1 MLKQERP
8 TVPDREA
15 LRALYD
21 EAVNEINATRC
32 GRLTTN
38 FYAKTGDAVFNA
50 GYAALSD
57 CHTKTKRMHTVS
69 APAGAG
75 KTSFSYALIAA
86 VTRHAEA
93 NPDGPYGCVYVVDQ
107 ISRAEK
113 VHQELS
119 ALLPGKVAVWFTGH
133 DFDRAS
139 LKFYPVA
146 VVTHRFFV
154 DVNGHHAQSV
164 DRNCNGRFRQRAL
177 TIVDE
182 QPEDVKASE
191 ITLSEA
197 EAVRD
202 VLNEAYP
209 DIKEHLDNLFRFM
222 EPFSYTPAN
231 RIYRPGVEVDRDVVS
246 ERLAWFT
253 SEPAKRIAHSAG
265 SKKIAGADRLFAVA
279 KAMVEGCGFVVSGT
293 PVRFVGWESKLTINL
308 SAGTI
313 LLDATADIDGVSRVV
328 SWRVNAEVPQA
339 RYDNLEIIH
348 VPQHTNKR
356 LKEYFR
362 TAPNQRSYVK
372 WMERTILEHM
382 APGEQGLV
390 ICKKTL
396 FEHERVPNWFDGD
409 ARFKDPESYTKRYE
423 WDLEG
428 RKLCATH
435 WGNGIGSND
444 WQEADVVF
452 LFDEF
457 FIPRRTH
464 VATVQGLLEQ
474 KAHEGPLGSMKT
486 LNSKSHG
493 VDVINLGHR
502 LRWMKQ
508 LALRGKGRSYDEHGM
523 CGRQRLVVA
532 CEQKTLMANVTK
544 LFPGATA
551 RTTGAGDGATWSARV
566 IDILSRST
574 VATVT
579 TSELGKQLGK
589 PWGAVR
595 FAALTPEFSSAL
607 EGMGWR
613 YVPGKGRRAG
623 CFERGGGVLNEALA
637 A

>member
-1 MLKQERP
+1 MLKQKRP
-8 TVPDREA
+8 AVPDREA
-15 LRALYD
+15 LRALFD
-21 EAVNEINATRC
+21 EAVNEINTSR
-32 GRLTTN
+32 GNRLTTE

-57 CHTKTKRMHTVS
+57 CHTKRKRMHTVS

-86 VTRHAEA
+86 VTRYAEV
-93 NPDGPYGCVYVVDQ
+93 NPEGPYGCVYVVDQ

-146 VVTHRFFV
+146 VVTHKFFV
-154 DVNGHHAQSV
+154 DVNGHHARNV
-164 DRNCNGRFRQRAL
+164 DRNRDGRFRQRVL
-177 TIVDE
+177 TVVDE
-182 QPEDVKASE
+182 QPEDVKTSE

-197 EAVRD
+197 QVVREA
-202 VLNEAYP
+202 LNEAYS
-209 DIKEHLDNLFRFM
+209 DIKEYLDNLFRFM

-231 RIYRPGVEVDRDVVS
+231 QLHRPGIEVDKNTVS
-246 ERLAWFT
+246 EQLAWFNT
-253 SEPAKRIAHSAG
+253 DAAKRIAHSAA
-265 SKKIAGADRLFAVA
+265 SKKIAGVDQLFAVA
-279 KAMVEGCGFVVSGT
+279 KAMVQGCGFVISGN
-293 PVRFVGWESKLTINL
+293 PVRFVGWESKLTIDL

-328 SWRVNAEVPQA
+328 SWRVDAEVPQA

-348 VPQHTNKR
+348 VPQHTTKR

-372 WMERTILEHM
+372 WMEQIILEHM
-382 APGEQGLV
+382 APGERGLV
-390 ICKKTL
+390 ICKKVL
-396 FEHERVPNWFDGD
+396 FDNERIPNWPDD
-409 ARFKDPESYTKRYE
+409 DERFKDPESYTKRYE
-423 WDLEG
+423 WNLEG
-428 RKLCATH
+428 RKLCAAH
-435 WGNGIGSND
+435 WGTGVGSND
-444 WQEADVVF
+444 WQDADCVF
-452 LFDEF
+452 LCDEF

-474 KAHEGPLGSMKT
+474 KAHEGPLGAMKT
-486 LNSKSHG
+486 LNSKSQG
-493 VDVINLGHR
+493 VDVVDLGHR

-508 LALRGKGRSYDEHGM
+508 LGLRGRARSYDAHGV

-532 CEQKTLMANVTK
+532 CDFATFITNVST
-544 LFPGATA
+544 LFPRAKV
-551 RTTGAGDGATWSARV
+551 RTTGAGAGAMLIEKVLEHLNSPTAPPV
-566 IDILSRST
+566 I
-574 VATVT
+574 T
-579 TSELGKQLGK
+579 TAALGKLINRDWRK
-589 PWGAVR
+589 ISSRLV
-595 FAALTPEFSSAL
+595 TPEFMRAL
-607 EGMGWR
+607 EAIGWR
-613 YVPGKGRRAG
+613 YVKRKGRGG
-623 CFERGGGVLNEALA
+623 CRFERMVPNVALA